1 MKHVDKHFLSYF
13 ASVLILL
20 IQRDVQVL
28 LVRAH
33 WLMKVSKAC
42 WVCPS
47 EQKR

>member
-1 MKHVDKHFLSYF
+1 MIAEHFFLYIFMKHVDKHFLPYF

-33 WLMKVSKAC
+33 
-42 WVCPS
+42 
-47 EQKR
+47 